1 KDSRITVYHKKNQGV
16 SSARN
21 LAIDKAK
28 GEYICFV
35 DSDDEIDK
43 CMLEELHKLINNNNA
58 DIVICGH
65 KSIYPNN
72 KVEYHEPPMFNGFIK
87 EFLEAIELFLNSES
101 IQGPCGKLYKTKLI
115 KDNGVTFPDNLSF
128 GEDTLF

>member
-1 KDSRITVYHKKNQGV
+1 MTKITVVVPIYNSDRFLERCIRSVINQTFQDIEVLLINDGSNDKSGQICDKYAEKDSRITVYHKKNQGV

-72 KVEYHEPPMFNGFIK
+72 KVVDRLH
-87 EFLEAIELFLNSES
+87 
-101 IQGPCGKLYKTKLI
+101 
-115 KDNGVTFPDNLSF
+115 
-128 GEDTLF
+128 